1 MRHSILREM
10 SDWSRE
16 VEILRKKL
24 TGSWKQQLVA
34 LPVVKLGFD
43 HSFRLFKATKE
54 LGEKRKV
61 CLMVTSATPATSAI
75 SRWDFLSALAWEY
88 SVNDVFSIDI
98 IIKELCRH
106 LEDINVLVR

>member
-1 MRHSILREM
+1 MEATACSSACGWGVLIILF
-10 SDWSRE
+10 
-16 VEILRKKL
+16 V
-24 TGSWKQQLVA
+24 
-34 LPVVKLGFD
+34 
-43 HSFRLFKATKE
+43 LFKATKE

>member
-1 MRHSILREM
+1 MGRSILREV

-34 LPVVKLGFD
+34 LPVVGGWVLILLFV
-43 HSFRLFKATKE
+43 FFKATIE

-88 SVNDVFSIDI
+88 SVNGVFSIDI
-98 IIKELCRH
+98 IIKELCH
-106 LEDINVLVR
+106 LEDMNVLVR